1 MSVDSIGIYGNFVP
15 PMPEEPINEALGE
28 RDETVP
34 GPKWLRVVRD
44 HVQSL
49 RFGTVV
55 VTVHDGRVVQVERTE
70 KLRFEH
76 DAGDHGKKPTDTTGG
91 RPSQRGDLNHTHGGK
106 P

>member
-1 MSVDSIGIYGNFVP
+1 
-15 PMPEEPINEALGE
+15 MPEDPHIESQVE
-28 RDETVP
+28 RDEPVA

-70 KLRFEH
+70 KLRFEQ
-76 DAGDHGKKPTDTTGG
+76 DAGDHGKKPTEATGG
-91 RPSQRGDLNHTHGGK
+91 RHHQRGDLNHTHGGK